1 MECVRLKKKGKT
13 ERVLGTSTLL
23 HHLWWLEMKREEL
36 SSYEKRVR
44 DFLNKRP
51 NLNKEFEA
59 FLGAGGGSRDD
70 LKLWLERAARPRPR
84 LALVV
89 DNSKAA

>member
-1 MECVRLKKKGKT
+1 MYKKKGKT

-23 HHLWWLEMKREEL
+23 HHPWWLEMKREEL
-36 SSYEKRVR
+36 ASYEKRVR

-59 FLGAGGGSRDD
+59 FLGAGGGRDD
-70 LKLWLERAARPRPR
+70 LKLWLERAARPRPW

-89 DNSKAA
+89 DRKAA